1 MSKAYKLSHNLD
13 HCRANQDYD
22 VWHAFKDRKE
32 RFHELFYR
40 LEPFDEL
47 PPHRFEGKIEK
58 RLSWLDYPRVNP
70 LYPIVSKKMVN
81 TLLSVGNF
89 NHELK
94 PLTIYDWKSKDKT
107 TDDFVFLHLLEWK
120 DIIDRENSIYYPEIG
135 GIKKFALKEP
145 RGGYPPLFLV
155 KDAGLT
161 WFVSDKAKETLEIL
175 EIKGVHFVPL
185 IYPDSES

>member
-1 MSKAYKLSHNLD
+1 MSKAYKLNHNLD
-13 HCRANQDYD
+13 HIKANQDYD
-22 VWHAFKDRKE
+22 VWHEIKDTKE
-32 RFHELFYR
+32 KFDEKFLR

-47 PPHRFEGKIEK
+47 PPHKFIGKIEK
-58 RLSWLDYPRVNP
+58 RLNWLDFPHEKFG
-70 LYPIVSKKMVN
+70 YPIVSKKMVN

-89 NHELK
+89 NHEVK

-120 DIIDRENSIYYPEIG
+120 DIIDRENCICYPETGRISEY
-135 GIKKFALKEP
+135 ALKEP

-155 KDAGLT
+155 KDAGLK